1 MIEVKDRWIFLLLCA
16 ALLVLPACERE
27 KAGTQ
32 VAPQAQPAADTVRSL
47 RAAAELQPTAG
58 NRAFGTV
65 TFSSRNGEVRIVAE
79 LEGLEPGRHGFH
91 IHAKGDCSAA
101 DGTSAGGHFNPHG
114 TAHGA
119 PDNPPGERHVGDLGN
134 LEAAEDGTAHYQRSD
149 RSIALDGPDSILGK
163 AVIVHALA
171 DDLTSQP
178 TGNAGARLACGV
190 IRAAQ

>member
-1 MIEVKDRWIFLLLCA
+1 MIEVKDRWVFLLLCA
-16 ALLVLPACERE
+16 ALLVLAACERE

-32 VAPQAQPAADTVRSL
+32 VAPEVKPAADTVRSL
-47 RAAAELQPTAG
+47 KATAELKPTAG

-79 LEGLEPGRHGFH
+79 LAELEPGRHGFH
-91 IHAKGDCSAA
+91 IHERGDCSAA
-101 DGTSAGGHFNPHG
+101 DGSSAGGHFNPHG
-114 TAHGA
+114 TVHGA
-119 PDNPPGERHVGDLGN
+119 PDNPAEQRHVGDLGN
-134 LEAAEDGTAHYQRSD
+134 LEAAENGKAYYERSD

-190 IRAAQ
+190 IRAAE